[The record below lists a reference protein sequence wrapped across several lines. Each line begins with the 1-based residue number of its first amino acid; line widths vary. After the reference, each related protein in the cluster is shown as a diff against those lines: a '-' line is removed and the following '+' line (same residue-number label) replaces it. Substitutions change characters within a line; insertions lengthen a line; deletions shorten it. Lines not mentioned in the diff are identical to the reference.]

1 MNQNPTLLPHGK
13 YWTFLYRDSKG
24 IQERAKVCPR
34 EGPGELARTEREL
47 KKFAVMGELGL
58 MTGQPSLST
67 TLAMTFSMAA
77 DHYMIDAINRRSCPL
92 GDSTRTG
99 YISYLDNHLKP
110 FLGEMSLDKIN
121 NAVVREFVNKM
132 VVKKSEVTGEKL
144 SAHTVRECVGLL
156 KRVVASVMNEDGDE
170 IFPKTWKNK
179 FIDLPPVGK
188 PERYAFVGVE
198 IEKLVE
204 RARMRE
210 SALYDVCR
218 FQYTSRRM
226 LVY

>member
-13 YWTFLYRDSKG
+13 YWTFLYRDS
-24 IQERAKVCPR
+24 AKVCPR
-34 EGPGELARTEREL
+34 EGPGALARTEREL

-58 MTGQPSLST
+58 MTGQLSLST

-77 DHYMIDAINRRSCPL
+77 DHYMTDAINRRSRPL

-99 YISYLDNHLKP
+99 YISYLDNHLT

-132 VVKKSEVTGEKL
+132 VVKKNEVTGEKL

-156 KRVVASVMNEDGDE
+156 KRVIASVMNEDGDE
-170 IFPKTWKNK
+170 IFPKYMEEQ
-179 FIDLPPVGK
+179 VH
-188 PERYAFVGVE
+188 
-198 IEKLVE
+198 
-204 RARMRE
+204 
-210 SALYDVCR
+210 
-218 FQYTSRRM
+218 
-226 LVY
+226 